1 MNTIITVSTIMSMYM
16 NLTTNVENSKFCYNA
31 DIENGCVK
39 SIEVYANNGEY
50 LKANLKRLYI
60 YDEQNRLVKRE
71 TLKWNKKRMAWEN
84 HSCLC
89 YNYNPEGYT
98 IEKRFWNETK
108 HDYAETKEY
117 SHYTVLMDNV
127 LAVNS
132 YKLDENSGEFALSDN
147 MLVMTAD
154 TNKLLVKD

>member
-50 LKANLKRLYI
+50 LKANLKRLYT
-60 YDEQNRLVKRE
+60 YDDQNRLVKRE

-89 YNYNPEGYT
+89 YNYSAEGYT
-98 IEKRFWNETK
+98 VEKRFWDEASNNYGE
-108 HDYAETKEY
+108 AKEY
-117 SHYTVLMDNV
+117 SHYTILMDNV
-127 LAVNS
+127 IAVNE
-132 YKLDENSGEFALSDN
+132 YTKDLGKGEYA
-147 MLVMTAD
+147 
-154 TNKLLVKD
+154 LVKNTLIMTPDTSKLMATE